1 MSFAYRLPSV
11 VTRYRYL
18 ELRAPFSVSL
28 RLRCKHTSVPF
39 RGTIRDTGIAL
50 GFDRCSIIDISLDVV
65 RIPIYICTCIRLV
78 SNERRSRIRRRKENV
93 GDSKLVSL
101 ICVSMLTVRL
111 QPFENDRPS
120 WLRSKPRANSK
131 RLQTLS
137 RTVLRATRSNP
148 FTVRLGSWS
157 TVRFASA
164 TRFTRNYSEES

>member
-1 MSFAYRLPSV
+1 MLPFPFRCDSAANTLLFPFEVLFETLESPSV
-11 VTRYRYL
+11 STVPRSSIYPWTWYAFPYTYA
-18 ELRAPFSVSL
+18 RAF
-28 RLRCKHTSVPF
+28 
-39 RGTIRDTGIAL
+39 
-50 GFDRCSIIDISLDVV
+50 
-65 RIPIYICTCIRLV
+65 V

-93 GDSKLVSL
+93 RDSKLVSL